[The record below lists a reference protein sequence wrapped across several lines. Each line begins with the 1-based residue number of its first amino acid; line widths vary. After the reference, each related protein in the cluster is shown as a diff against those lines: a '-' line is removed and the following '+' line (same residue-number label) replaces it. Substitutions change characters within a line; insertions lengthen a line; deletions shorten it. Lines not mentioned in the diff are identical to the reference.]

1 MIQEKEKSANNI
13 VVIGAG
19 YIGVEL
25 AEAFEVQGK
34 NVTLI
39 DAEDRIMA
47 KYLDPELTNVAE
59 EEFRKHG
66 VKLALGEMVQR
77 FEGKDNKVTK
87 VITEKNSYEA
97 DLVILCIGFA
107 PNTKIIKDKLDTCL
121 LYTSRCV

>member
-1 MIQEKEKSANNI
+1 M
-13 VVIGAG
+13 
-19 YIGVEL
+19 L
-25 AEAFEVQGK
+25 GK
-34 NVTLI
+34 KVTLI

-77 FEGKDNKVTK
+77 FEGENNKVTK

-107 PNTKIIKDKLDTCL
+107 PNTKIIKDKLVTLKNGAIIIDE
-121 LYTSRCV
+121 YMRTSKEMYLQQVTVVL